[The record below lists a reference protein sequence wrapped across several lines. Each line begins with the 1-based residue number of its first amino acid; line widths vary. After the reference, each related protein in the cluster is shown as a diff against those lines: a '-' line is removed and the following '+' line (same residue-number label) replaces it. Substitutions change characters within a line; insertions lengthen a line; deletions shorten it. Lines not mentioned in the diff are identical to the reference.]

1 MAIENLNSMHYTAQE
16 KTIVASALATIEGS
30 LAAKFKNL
38 TPEERTKYGS
48 VNEQNKLVINKVKDF
63 RTNQPALSSPDID
76 WVEFQND
83 VDSREFLQSIIS
95 RLESLADS
103 LKNNKILHDYDCYQ
117 AALTDYDFSK
127 YKVGTK
133 AAGFQVKV
141 NELAQFFK
149 KTTPANENKPD
160 DPAVNKKE

>member
-1 MAIENLNSMHYTAQE
+1 MAIENLNSLHYTAQE
-16 KTIVASALATIEGS
+16 KTIVANSLASIETS

-83 VDSREFLQSIIS
+83 VDSREFLQNTIV
-95 RLESLADS
+95 RLESLVNS

-117 AALTDYDFSK
+117 VALTDYDYSK
-127 YKVGTK
+127 YKLGTK
-133 AAGFQVKV
+133 SPGFQVKV
-141 NELAQFFK
+141 NEMAQFFK
-149 KTTPANENKPD
+149 RTIPANEKKAD
-160 DPAVNKKE
+160 DPTIK